1 TMPFFQTAGR
11 LKITFDLSICV
22 FISLSIDERFLV
34 SLYGFQGAVRSL
46 SQACLTII
54 LIPRPFVKPFFHIS
68 INLFLHLFFV
78 VPIDFFDRF
87 GPVSGSN
94 IFYILLDIS
103 DFLGNTSAFRTR
115 RNACGMLPPL
125 LFI

>member
-1 TMPFFQTAGR
+1 SSVHRFLLLTMPFFQTAGR

-54 LIPRPFVKPFFHIS
+54 LIPRHFVKPFFHIS
-68 INLFLHLFFV
+68 INLFLHPFSLV
-78 VPIDFFDRF
+78 SIDFFDRF
-87 GPVSGSN
+87 GLVLGSN

-103 DFLGNTSAFRTR
+103 VFWGT
-115 RNACGMLPPL
+115 PH
-125 LFI
+125 

>member
-1 TMPFFQTAGR
+1 
-11 LKITFDLSICV
+11 FDLSICV

-68 INLFLHLFFV
+68 INLFLYPFSL
-78 VPIDFFDRF
+78 VPIDFFDKKAPET
-87 GPVSGSN
+87 GSGTT
-94 IFYILLDIS
+94 IYFVGYFR
-103 DFLGNTSAFRTR
+103 FLGKTSAFRTR
-115 RNACGMLPPL
+115 CNACGMLPPL